1 MKKILTTLTLLVSAL
16 SLFAQGGK
24 DIKNASFKEI
34 RTPATADV
42 EIANLTGKLTF
53 KMDNY
58 LSMEYTNGELFL
70 IDGNKMTIKRDNQ
83 NVTFDL
89 TKNIMMRNLSHVL
102 LYSFQGRLDDLAVEQ
117 KCDIKKTDK
126 DGKHIVTLIAKKKG
140 VKGYGVIEVAYDL
153 KTKSIRT
160 MRMDEFTGASTWYE
174 MTTK

>member
-1 MKKILTTLTLLVSAL
+1 MKKILTTLALLVSAL
-16 SLFAQGGK
+16 TLFAQGGK
-24 DIKNASFKEI
+24 DITNASFKEI
-34 RTPATADV
+34 RTPAAADLSPV
-42 EIANLTGKLTF
+42 TLTGTLNF
-53 KMDNY
+53 KMENY

-70 IDGNKMTIKRDNQ
+70 IDGNKMTIKRDKQ

-102 LYSFQGRLDDLAVEQ
+102 LYSFQGKLDDLAVEQ
-117 KCDIKKTDK
+117 KCNIKKEDK
-126 DGKHIVTLIAKKKG
+126 NGMHVVTLTATKKG
-140 VKGYGVIEVAYDL
+140 VKGYGVIEVCYDA